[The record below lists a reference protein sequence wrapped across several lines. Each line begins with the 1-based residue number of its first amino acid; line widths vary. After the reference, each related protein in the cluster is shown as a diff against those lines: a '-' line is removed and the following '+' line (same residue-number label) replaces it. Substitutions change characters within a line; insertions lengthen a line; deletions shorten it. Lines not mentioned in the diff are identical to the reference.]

1 MKTRFVAVLALAV
14 PLLSAC
20 ASAPSVDQS
29 TCRVER
35 LARAPAP
42 ASAIGGLGKP
52 PEHLTQ
58 AEIEAVAACLAPR
71 IARAFAAVDDRAVT
85 GKSWAAM
92 SRAYK
97 ASEHGSFLQVYA
109 DPAAAESYRRYEQGA
124 RMGAGATIVKRSF
137 RVEADG
143 TARAYRTFAMAR
155 MAPGYEAGANDWR
168 FAVYEAD
175 GTLIGETGGRGNERV
190 RFCVECHAAA
200 RAQDFLLFVPPA
212 YRIPLST
219 R

>member
-14 PLLSAC
+14 ALLSAC
-20 ASAPSVDQS
+20 ASAPSVDAS

-35 LARAPAP
+35 LARAPA
-42 ASAIGGLGKP
+42 SSGTTGGLGMP

-58 AEIEAVAACLAPR
+58 AEIEAVAVCLAPR
-71 IARAFAAVDDRAVT
+71 IARAFAAVGDRAVT
-85 GKSWAAM
+85 GKSWSAM
-92 SRAYK
+92 SRAFK

-109 DPAAAESYRRYEQGA
+109 DPAAAESYRRYEAGA
-124 RMGAGATIVKRSF
+124 RMEVGATIVKRSF

-143 TARAYRTFAMAR
+143 TARAYRSFVLER

-175 GTLIGETGGRGNERV
+175 GSLIGETGGRGNERV